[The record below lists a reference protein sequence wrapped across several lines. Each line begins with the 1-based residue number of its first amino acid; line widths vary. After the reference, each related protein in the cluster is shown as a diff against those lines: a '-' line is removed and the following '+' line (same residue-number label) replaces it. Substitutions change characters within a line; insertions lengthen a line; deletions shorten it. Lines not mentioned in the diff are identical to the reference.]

1 MTLSSLMLS
10 VKIWRSGMTFIS
22 MMKTRRALKR
32 SLPECILAPSSLLP
46 PSPPSEICIPMTQHS
61 FHFTNAW
68 NLFSLTFYL
77 ITKSQLQSKKEFLWI
92 LIIRLSIPS
101 RYHFICTD
109 FINTL
114 DPRISIMREWPGLT
128 NRAFMVSCNTVRNLY
143 LPG

>member
-1 MTLSSLMLS
+1 MTLSSLMLF
-10 VKIWRSGMTFIS
+10 VKIWRSGMTFTS
-22 MMKTRRALKR
+22 MKKTRRALKR
-32 SLPECILAPSSLLP
+32 SLPESILVPSSLLP
-46 PSPPSEICIPMTQHS
+46 LSPPFEIYIPVTQHS

-77 ITKSQLQSKKEFLWI
+77 ITKSQLQSKKKFLWI

-114 DPRISIMREWPGLT
+114 DPRISISQSFL
-128 NRAFMVSCNTVRNLY
+128 
-143 LPG
+143 